1 MSFFNKFIRYW
12 HTIKHLKPIQILY
25 RIYFILI
32 IPSKIRTSEV
42 LVKSISPTPIFFLRN
57 KKSLISKNEFIFF
70 NLKGNVDKIGWNPVN
85 TKKLWIY
92 NLHYFDHLSDLK
104 SGNEVDWSNQI
115 ISKWIDENPSFKGI
129 GWDSYPTSLR
139 IINWVKWIMNAN
151 AFDSK
156 MIDSLNTQTEWLY
169 KRIEWHLLGNH
180 LFSNAKALLFSSIL
194 LDGDS
199 TNKWFTKAIKIIDKE
214 LKEQVL
220 DDGGH
225 FELSPMYHAIFL
237 EDLLDIIQLTI
248 AFPDRFQNEKLF
260 QWKEVALTMISWLR
274 IMNHSD
280 GEIALFNDSAFNI
293 SLSLAELEE
302 YALRLKLLKTIEV
315 TDSIYT
321 QNKTF
326 KYQLNHLKD
335 SGYLKLNDQNIDIL
349 IDVADVGPSYLPA
362 HAHAD
367 TLSFELSYMS
377 QRVFVNGGTSTYEM
391 GDKRNKERMTSSHNT
406 VVLNNISSSDA
417 WSSFRMGR
425 RAKPFDFKVAQQSN
439 YVQVSCSHDGY
450 KNLNSSPVHNR
461 EWIFKKNELIIT
473 DKIIGKYNSF
483 IAHYILHPDVKIT
496 KKDLTTYV
504 LRLKDGNEINM
515 TIDATNFDLINFYY
529 SPYFGES
536 IATKAFMIES
546 DSNNIICNISWK

>member
-1 MSFFNKFIRYW
+1 
-12 HTIKHLKPIQILY
+12 
-25 RIYFILI
+25 
-32 IPSKIRTSEV
+32 
-42 LVKSISPTPIFFLRN
+42 
-57 KKSLISKNEFIFF
+57 
-70 NLKGNVDKIGWNPVN
+70 
-85 TKKLWIY
+85 
-92 NLHYFDHLSDLK
+92 
-104 SGNEVDWSNQI
+104 
-115 ISKWIDENPSFKGI
+115 
-129 GWDSYPTSLR
+129 
-139 IINWVKWIMNAN
+139 
-151 AFDSK
+151 
-156 MIDSLNTQTEWLY
+156 
-169 KRIEWHLLGNH
+169 
-180 LFSNAKALLFSSIL
+180 
-194 LDGDS
+194 
-199 TNKWFTKAIKIIDKE
+199 
-214 LKEQVL
+214 
-220 DDGGH
+220 
-225 FELSPMYHAIFL
+225 
-237 EDLLDIIQLTI
+237 
-248 AFPDRFQNEKLF
+248 
-260 QWKEVALTMISWLR
+260 
-274 IMNHSD
+274 
-280 GEIALFNDSAFNI
+280 
-293 SLSLAELEE
+293 
-302 YALRLKLLKTIEV
+302 
-315 TDSIYT
+315 
-321 QNKTF
+321 
-326 KYQLNHLKD
+326 
-335 SGYLKLNDQNIDIL
+335 
-349 IDVADVGPSYLPA
+349 
-362 HAHAD
+362 
-367 TLSFELSYMS
+367 MS